1 MIIRLPRRPF
11 LPLALAASTAA
22 LVPSG
27 AAEAQPVGPTTVETT
42 RSSAAPERA
51 ANAALYA
58 DSLSQLSG
66 IGQLP
71 DLRPDDWAYQAL
83 ANLIQRYGCVAG
95 YPNGSFQGRR
105 PISRYEA
112 AALLGACL
120 DRIGETTDELKRL
133 LKEFQQELTL
143 LRGRLDGLER
153 KLKALEAS
161 QFATTTKLSGV
172 ATFVVGGNAFSG
184 SNSPLVHQART
195 AEGAVTFNYDLTLTL
210 DTSFNG
216 NDLLRSELR
225 AGNFAQSAWGNG
237 DGLNQLEVAF
247 EEGCGTNADCGDVLA
262 VYRLF
267 YQLPLG
273 KEFTVT
279 LGARVRQDD
288 LLALWPSVYPEDT
301 ILDTFSY
308 AGAAGAYNTNLGA
321 GAGLWWKKNGWSI
334 STAYIAANGDFS
346 IGTVQSGETGTVQLG
361 YSGNDGNWAAA
372 AIYNY
377 TRGFAG
383 GVYPGSA
390 TPLASLNSAAYA
402 PLQAFG
408 SDGATHSFGLSGYW
422 QPLKGGWLPALNL
435 GWGLN
440 SINPG
445 SGVRGFDR
453 LTSQSWTVGLQWK
466 DALIK
471 GNTAGMAFGQPT
483 FLTACGNSCSLLLG
497 PGQASPRDG
506 LFGWEWWYKFQ
517 LSDAISV
524 TPALFYLSNPY
535 GQINKVLGLQA
546 GISGASFN
554 NLGVLVKTTLRF

>member
-1 MIIRLPRRPF
+1 MRLSRRPF
-11 LPLALAASTAA
+11 LPLALAFTTAA
-22 LVPSG
+22 LGS
-27 AAEAQPVGPTTVETT
+27 AATALAQPTSPRVTDAIAA
-42 RSSAAPERA
+42 SAAPDSA
-51 ANAALYA
+51 ASAALYA

-71 DLRPDDWAYQAL
+71 DLRPGDWAYQAL
-83 ANLIQRYGCVAG
+83 ATLIQRYGCIAG
-95 YPNGSFQGRR
+95 YPNGSFQGGRA
-105 PISRYEA
+105 ISRYEA
-112 AALLGACL
+112 ATLLGACL

-133 LKEFQQELTL
+133 LKEFQQELAL
-143 LRGRLDGLER
+143 VRGRVKGLET

-161 QFATTTKLSGV
+161 QFSTTTKLSGA
-172 ATFVVGGNAFSG
+172 ATFVVGGNGFSG
-184 SNSPLVHQART
+184 SNSPLVRQARI

-216 NDLLRSELR
+216 RDLLRSELR
-225 AGNFAQSAWGNG
+225 AGNFAQSAWGNA

-247 EEGCGTNADCGDVLA
+247 EENCGTNADCGNVLA

-288 LLALWPSVYPEDT
+288 LLALWPSVYPDDT
-301 ILDTFSY
+301 ILDTFTY

-334 STAYIAANGDFS
+334 STAYIAANGDAS

-361 YSGNDGNWAAA
+361 YSGNDGTWAAA

-390 TPLASLNSAAYA
+390 TPLAALNSAAYA

-408 SDGATHSFGLSGYW
+408 SDGPVHSIGLSGYW
-422 QPLKGGWLPALNL
+422 QPLKSGWLPALNL

-453 LTSQSWTVGLQWK
+453 LTTQSWTVGLQWK

-483 FLTACGNSCSLLLG
+483 FLTACGNSCALLLG

-535 GQINKVLGLQA
+535 GQINKLLGLQA
-546 GISGASFN
+546 GIPDARFN
-554 NLGVLVKTTLRF
+554 NLGVLVKTTVRF